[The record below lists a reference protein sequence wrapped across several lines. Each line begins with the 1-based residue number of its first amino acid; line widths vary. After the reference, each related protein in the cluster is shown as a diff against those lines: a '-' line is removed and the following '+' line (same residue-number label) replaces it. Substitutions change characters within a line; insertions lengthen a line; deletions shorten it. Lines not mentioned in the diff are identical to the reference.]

1 MIILDA
7 TTKSLEIDLDG
18 AITTNQL
25 DVTCHAVDLLDS
37 DQSVSDVVNT
47 NVATNNTTA
56 VTAMAAPAASHT
68 RTVKSLT
75 VYNKDTVSATVSVSL
90 NFNGTLYIICKVTLA
105 TGEQLIYSSE
115 D

>member
-1 MIILDA
+1 MIVLDT
-7 TTKSLEIDLDG
+7 TTKSLEIDLAG

-47 NVATNNTTA
+47 NTATNSTTA
-56 VTAMAAPAASHT
+56 VTAMAAPASGHT
-68 RTVKSLT
+68 RTIKSLT
-75 VYNKDTVSATVSVSL
+75 VHNKDTVAATVTVQI
-90 NFNGTLYIICKVTLA
+90 NFNATIYIIYKATLE
-105 TGEQLIYSSE
+105 TGENLIYSAE